1 MLVSREC
8 CEDIAKDI
16 VYEFE
21 ELLCNNDVK
30 INNLNSEE
38 NEFEDETS
46 YINKKDKE
54 KLTEEI
60 IKQLRGFASIAK
72 DKFLVLNTF
81 VAAHN
86 HW

>member
-60 IKQLRGFASIAK
+60 IKQLRGFA
-72 DKFLVLNTF
+72 DF
-81 VAAHN
+81 VQEKVENAA
-86 HW
+86 